1 MGLQYLTGGG
11 PEEPVVE
18 KPKRNVGQSILRG
31 FSCRCPACGEG
42 KIFNG
47 YLTVNPACTVCG
59 EELHHQRADDAPPYF
74 TITIVGHI
82 IVPAMMAVEFAW
94 RPAVWIHMAL
104 WLPLTL
110 ILSLGFL
117 RPVKGALIGLQ
128 WALYMHGFDPESIE
142 DLPEPDP
149 AASHRSP

>member
-1 MGLQYLTGGG
+1 MGLQYLTGEG
-11 PEEPVVE
+11 PEEPVAA

-42 KIFNG
+42 KIFTG
-47 YLTVNPACTVCG
+47 YLTVNPACAVCG

-94 RPAVWIHMAL
+94 RPAVWIHMTL